1 VNTLH
6 LTVEAEV
13 LPTEDKIKVEQAIK
27 RLFPLIELETVESP
41 ERTKTAGHAKGVD
54 ALLEFRDLLRKERIR
69 AAARSMMHSSLH
81 NSRLQMHLNK
91 QAAYVGHISFASD
104 PRDSP
109 LGPITVTIECEQ
121 PQNLI
126 EWLVETKSSQ

>member
-1 VNTLH
+1 VNNPH
-6 LTVEAEV
+6 LTIEAEV
-13 LPTEDKIKVEQAIK
+13 FPTEDKIKVEQAIK
-27 RLFPLIELETVESP
+27 RLFPLIELEMMESP
-41 ERTKTAGHAKGVD
+41 EGTKTAGHAKGVD
-54 ALLEFRDLLRKERIR
+54 ALLEFRDLLRRERIR
-69 AAARSMMHSSLH
+69 AAAKSMMYSSLH
-81 NSRLQMHLNK
+81 DSRLQMHLNK

-126 EWLVETKSSQ
+126 EWLVETEGSQ